1 MAMITTIELKSIL
14 ESKGS
19 FRIVFLGDSITS
31 TEWVHPNWR
40 EIVEYVL
47 KEEMAKIVDNWKS
60 ASWGIRTINCG
71 YDGSTS
77 RDILKEKLEEVESF
91 KPDLVISIMGGND
104 TILGVG
110 VEESRENIEKITE
123 ELERKGIRV
132 FWCNSIAGLNEKK
145 NKRYE
150 EYAKATL
157 DIEGSEKRKY
167 FDLFNE
173 YKKFDLKK
181 FFTFLSE
188 ENLDEG
194 IKEGEID
201 TVHPNQ
207 LGNAYIAKI
216 ILREVFGI
224 GLNPEKYIETTNKGY
239 KYPEY

>member
-1 MAMITTIELKSIL
+1 MAMITTNQLKKIL
-14 ESKGS
+14 DTKKN
-19 FRIVFLGDSITS
+19 FRVVFLGDSITS

-40 EIVEYVL
+40 EMVEYVL
-47 KEEMAKIVDNWKS
+47 KEEMVKIVDDWKS

-71 YDGSTS
+71 YDGSTT
-77 RDILKEKLEEVESF
+77 RDILNEKMKEIESF
-91 KPDLVISIMGGND
+91 EPDLVISIMGGND
-104 TILGVG
+104 TILGVK
-110 VEESRENIEKITE
+110 VEESKTNIEKITK
-123 ELERKGIRV
+123 ELEKKRIRV
-132 FWCNSIAGLNEKK
+132 FWCNSIAGLNKEK

-150 EYAKATL
+150 EYAKTTL
-157 DIEGSEKRKY
+157 EIEGSEKRKY

-173 YKKFDLKK
+173 FKKFDLKK

-216 ILREVFGI
+216 ILKEVFGL
-224 GLNPEKYIETTNKGY
+224 GFDPEKYIRTTNLGY